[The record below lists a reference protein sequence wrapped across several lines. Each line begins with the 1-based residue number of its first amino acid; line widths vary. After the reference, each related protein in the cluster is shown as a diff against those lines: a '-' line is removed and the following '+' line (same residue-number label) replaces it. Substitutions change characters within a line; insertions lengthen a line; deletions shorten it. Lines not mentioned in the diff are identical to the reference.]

1 MNDRRCFL
9 LSYIFGDV
17 YLTAVVDISPQ
28 TWVLSGLM
36 LYGSKTQI
44 HFQVTVVLRWGS
56 DKKKCREFYFFFLLL
71 TQKMWKNHCVKVVCY
86 QEYLFFSSPHLKT
99 TVTYFH
105 CCWISIF
112 HLGLLLWKKIK
123 AFCVLSFLVDHQHFW
138 IQLSTFYWT
147 KLGPIQLST
156 MSRYQIKVPRKLWA
170 PPAIIM
176 PSSYILRSSFI
187 PQSTLVNIGFS
198 KTMTAEKGPNHCRD
212 AHKMI

>member
-1 MNDRRCFL
+1 MFFTFIYFWWCLPHSSSRYFPSNL
-9 LSYIFGDV
+9 GSKWIN
-17 YLTAVVDISPQ
+17 VVWIQDTNTFSGH
-28 TWVLSGLM
+28 SGLEM
-36 LYGSKTQI
+36 RIRQKKMSR
-44 HFQVTVVLRWGS
+44 VL
-56 DKKKCREFYFFFLLL
+56 FFFLLL